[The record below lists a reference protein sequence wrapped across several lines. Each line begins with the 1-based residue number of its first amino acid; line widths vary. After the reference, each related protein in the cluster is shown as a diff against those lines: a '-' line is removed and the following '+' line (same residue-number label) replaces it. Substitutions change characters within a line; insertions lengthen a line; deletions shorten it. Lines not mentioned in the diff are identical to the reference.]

1 MLASQGYIIGMVAYT
16 GGETWANMNSN
27 SPWSKIGLIDQ
38 EINFLSKILF
48 ILMLFFAGT
57 IVVLNGFHG
66 NWGLMFFR
74 FVLLL
79 CSIIP
84 ISLWV
89 NLDLAKIW
97 YSHSIDADKQIFET
111 VTRNSSIPEE
121 LGWVEVL
128 FTDKTG
134 TLTQNDMV
142 MKKICLEF
150 V

>member
-1 MLASQGYIIGMVAYT
+1 
-16 GGETWANMNSN
+16 
-27 SPWSKIGLIDQ
+27 
-38 EINFLSKILF
+38 
-48 ILMLFFAGT
+48 MLFFAGT

-84 ISLWV
+84 ISLRV

-97 YSHSIDADKQIFET
+97 YSHSIDADKEIFET

-121 LGWVEVL
+121 LG
-128 FTDKTG
+128 
-134 TLTQNDMV
+134 
-142 MKKICLEF
+142 
-150 V
+150 

>member
-1 MLASQGYIIGMVAYT
+1 
-16 GGETWANMNSN
+16 
-27 SPWSKIGLIDQ
+27 
-38 EINFLSKILF
+38 
-48 ILMLFFAGT
+48 MLFFAGT

-66 NWGLMFFR
+66 NWGLMFFW

-84 ISLWV
+84 ISLRV

-97 YSHSIDADKQIFET
+97 YSYSIDKDKEIAET
-111 VTRNSSIPEE
+111 ITRNSSIPEE

-134 TLTQNDMV
+134 TLT
-142 MKKICLEF
+142 
-150 V
+150 

>member
-1 MLASQGYIIGMVAYT
+1 MVVYT
-16 GGETWANMNSN
+16 GKETWAEMNN
-27 SPWSKIGLIDQ
+27 KSPWSKIGLIDQ
-38 EINFLSKILF
+38 EINYLSKILF

-84 ISLWV
+84 ISLRV

-97 YSHSIDADKQIFET
+97 YSYSIDKDKEIAET
-111 VTRNSSIPEE
+111 ITWNSSIPEE

-142 MKKICLEF
+142 MKKICMEF
-150 V
+150 S

>member
-1 MLASQGYIIGMVAYT
+1 
-16 GGETWANMNSN
+16 
-27 SPWSKIGLIDQ
+27 LIDE

-84 ISLWV
+84 ISLRV

-97 YSHSIDADKQIFET
+97 YSYSIDKDKEITET
-111 VTRNSSIPEE
+111 ITRNSSIPEE
-121 LGWVEVL
+121 LGRIEVL

-150 V
+150 MTFSSETLGEVKEMLQKTTGPF

>member
-1 MLASQGYIIGMVAYT
+1 
-16 GGETWANMNSN
+16 
-27 SPWSKIGLIDQ
+27 
-38 EINFLSKILF
+38 
-48 ILMLFFAGT
+48 
-57 IVVLNGFHG
+57 
-66 NWGLMFFR
+66 MFFW

-97 YSHSIDADKQIFET
+97 YSYSIDKDKEIAET
-111 VTRNSSIPEE
+111 ITRNSSIPEE

-134 TLTQNDMV
+134 TLT
-142 MKKICLEF
+142 
-150 V
+150 

>member
-1 MLASQGYIIGMVAYT
+1 MVVYT
-16 GGETWANMNSN
+16 GKETWAEMNN
-27 SPWSKIGLIDQ
+27 KSPWSKIGLIDQ
-38 EINFLSKILF
+38 EINYLSKILF

-84 ISLWV
+84 ISLRV

-97 YSHSIDADKQIFET
+97 YSYSIDKDKEIAET
-111 VTRNSSIPEE
+111 ITWNSSIPEE

-134 TLTQNDMV
+134 TLTQNDMI
-142 MKKICLEF
+142 MKKICMEF
-150 V
+150 S